1 MDTAFSIEKSYD
13 LPLNTEMIDFSFT
26 LVRDQWT
33 PEDFLMFEAITDKS
47 TSEIYD
53 IYDGKGKDIKKQIA
67 NVTC

>member
-1 MDTAFSIEKSYD
+1 
-13 LPLNTEMIDFSFT
+13 MIDFSFT
-26 LVRDQWT
+26 LVRDQWS

-53 IYDGKGKDIKKQIA
+53 IYDGKGKDIKKQLA